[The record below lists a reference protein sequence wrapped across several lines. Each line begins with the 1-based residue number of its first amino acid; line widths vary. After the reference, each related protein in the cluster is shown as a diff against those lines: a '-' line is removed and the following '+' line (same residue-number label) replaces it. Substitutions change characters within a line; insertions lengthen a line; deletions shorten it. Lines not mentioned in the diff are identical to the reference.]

1 MHTGCCCALHTV
13 HSVAAAWQAS
23 FEAAVMTAPLCS
35 HLLCPCQTLCELHC
49 SKQPLFLL
57 PS

>member
-13 HSVAAAWQAS
+13 LHVAAAWQAS
-23 FEAAVMTAPLCS
+23 FEAAVMTAPFCS
-35 HLLCPCQTLCELHC
+35 HLLWSCQTLCEPHC